1 MVDSLR
7 QREFE
12 QQGDLFRGA
21 VVVEVD
27 AKISKRLPQSWIL
40 TLTLYPTKMAIP
52 EEKLCG
58 PIKNKDYM

>member
-12 QQGDLFRGA
+12 QQSDLFRGA

-40 TLTLYPTKMAIP
+40 TLTLYPTKPIP
-52 EEKLCG
+52 EEKLWPHKKTQTTCS
-58 PIKNKDYM
+58 